1 MPKFGIALSVSD
13 RPMSR
18 LVFTIAGIV
27 NRFIDK
33 SIFVILER
41 PM

>member
-1 MPKFGIALSVSD
+1 MLNFSIALSVSD
-13 RPMSR
+13 NQMSR
-18 LVFTIAGIV
+18 LVFMIAGIV
-27 NRFIDK
+27 NHFIDK